1 MAVKKFGI
9 KYLPTDEWVRCS
21 NDDKDYLFTADKT
34 KIKAALADVLYSD
47 GGYDGDEKDFEIQ
60 SIDLPEDY
68 TGSNLFEGED
78 DVFFIDP
85 QIVDANLVMKDVF
98 KEYGLNKNK

>member
-1 MAVKKFGI
+1 MAIKKFGI
-9 KYLPTDEWVRCS
+9 KYLPTNEWVRCS
-21 NDDKDYLFTADKT
+21 NADEDYLFTADKT
-34 KIKAALADVLYSD
+34 KIKAALADILYSSD
-47 GGYDGDEKDFEIQ
+47 NDHSGDEKDFDIQ

-68 TGSNLFEGED
+68 NGSNLLKDED

-98 KEYGLNKNK
+98 KEYGLDKK